1 MASPEKKAA
10 RPDKVEAVEVL
21 KKKFSDAAG
30 IILADFTG
38 LTVEEANNLRR
49 KCREA
54 HVEYRVIKNTLARLA
69 ARAADLDELE
79 EHFQGPVAVA
89 MSESDSIAP
98 ARVIAEFRRGVQKP
112 AFKAGYL
119 EGRMF
124 TPEEIRR
131 IAVLPSKEGL
141 IAQVIGAVEGPM
153 AQLVFTLEG
162 VLRNLI
168 SILEQASQKAE
179 GSS

>member
-1 MASPEKKAA
+1 MASPEKKAV
-10 RPDKVEAVEVL
+10 RPDKAEAVEVL
-21 KKKFSDAAG
+21 RKKFSDAAG

-38 LTVEEANNLRR
+38 LTVAEANALRR

-54 HVEYRVIKNTLARLA
+54 QVEYRVIKNTLARLA
-69 ARAADLDELE
+69 AREADIAELE
-79 EHFQGPVAVA
+79 EHFQGPIAVV
-89 MSESDSIAP
+89 MSETDSIAP
-98 ARVIAEFRRGVQKP
+98 ARVIAEFRRTAQKP
-112 AFKAGYL
+112 VFKAGYV
-119 EGRMF
+119 EGKLFM
-124 TPEEIRR
+124 PEEIRR
-131 IAVLPSKEGL
+131 IALLPSREGL

>member
-1 MASPEKKAA
+1 
-10 RPDKVEAVEVL
+10 
-21 KKKFSDAAG
+21 
-30 IILADFTG
+30 
-38 LTVEEANNLRR
+38 
-49 KCREA
+49 
-54 HVEYRVIKNTLARLA
+54 
-69 ARAADLDELE
+69 
-79 EHFQGPVAVA
+79 
-89 MSESDSIAP
+89 
-98 ARVIAEFRRGVQKP
+98 VQKP
-112 AFKAGYL
+112 VFKTGYL

-141 IAQVIGAVEGPM
+141 IAQVIGAIESPM

>member
-1 MASPEKKAA
+1 MASPEKKAV
-10 RPDKVEAVEVL
+10 RPDKAEAVEVL
-21 KKKFSDAAG
+21 RKKFSDAAG

-38 LTVEEANNLRR
+38 LTVAEANDLRR

-54 HVEYRVIKNTLARLA
+54 QVEYRVIKNTLARLA
-69 ARAADLDELE
+69 AREADIAELE
-79 EHFQGPVAVA
+79 EHFQGPIAVV
-89 MSESDSIAP
+89 MSETDSIAP
-98 ARVIAEFRRGVQKP
+98 ARVIAEFRRTAQKP
-112 AFKAGYL
+112 VFKAGYV
-119 EGRMF
+119 EGKIFM
-124 TPEEIRR
+124 PEEIRR
-131 IAVLPSKEGL
+131 IALLPSREGL

>member
-1 MASPEKKAA
+1 MASPEKKAV
-10 RPDKVEAVEVL
+10 RPEKAEAVAVL
-21 KKKFSDAAG
+21 KKKFSNATG

-38 LTVEEANNLRR
+38 LTVAEVNDLRR

-54 HVEYRVIKNTLARLA
+54 QVEYRVIKNTLARLA
-69 ARAADLDELE
+69 AREADIGELE

-89 MSESDSIAP
+89 MSDTDSIAP
-98 ARVIAEFRRGVQKP
+98 ARVIAEFRRTVQKP
-112 AFKAGYL
+112 VFKAGYV
-119 EGRMF
+119 EGKMF
-124 TPEEIRR
+124 TPAEIRR

-141 IAQVIGAVEGPM
+141 IGQVIGAVQAPM
-153 AQLVFTLEG
+153 TQIVFTLEG
-162 VLRNLI
+162 LLRNLV